1 MELKGGVGVNRDE
14 RTNRMEKYIFIN
26 KIFTGVQIVLLALSV
41 VLNFTCDDAAVFI
54 TTFTHVGM
62 FVLYNIIVENI
73 IEYGFLRKRYAKIYD
88 ETSPL
93 SYFKLKKRTYTE
105 AKNKSDF
112 VTTKLILQ
120 SFIKSSIMVLNIVLL
135 LFMVSF
141 E

>member
-1 MELKGGVGVNRDE
+1 MNRDE
-14 RTNRMEKYIFIN
+14 RTNRMKKYIFIN
-26 KIFTGVQIVLLALSV
+26 NISIGVQIVLLALSV
-41 VLNFTCDDAAVFI
+41 VLNFTFDDAAVFI

-73 IEYGFLRKRYAKIYD
+73 IEYGFLRKGYAKIYD

-93 SYFKLKKRTYTE
+93 SYFKLKKRIYTE

-120 SFIKSSIMVLNIVLL
+120 SFIKSIIMVLNIALL